1 MREKCSVLRL
11 FQLFRRVLV
20 FLDRRL
26 YQRQILLE
34 TLDLSESLLTTIQRT
49 ISFKDK
55 AAKLAT
61 APTNSSTPLTDF
73 KKYTKLL
80 FYTKWQ
86 RQWDTETENKLH
98 AVKPH
103 VQPWSSLMN
112 RKTDTLLTR
121 LRVRACREGEGRHAL
136 GFRTFVK
143 WRESIIFTPR
153 ESDPLN
159 FPSSFGRVP
168 VNSSLLEGQDD
179 RCRWQRDKR
188 TTGEERGVR
197 NTTKPHTTGFGWQV
211 QIQLK
216 NLIRDG
222 VVSWR
227 LPQEK
232 EVTKSQQC
240 YPCPSSIFGIEV
252 ELLYKMRYI
261 YGSEFVKEKLR
272 YQSRMRSKKLFTTNA
287 NVAE

>member
-1 MREKCSVLRL
+1 HNIRNGSFHVMWEKCNVLRL
-11 FQLFRRVLV
+11 HQLFRRVLV

-34 TLDLSESLLTTIQRT
+34 SLDLSESLLTAIQRT

-112 RKTDTLLTR
+112 RKADTLLTR
-121 LRVRACREGEGRHAL
+121 LRVGHTRYTHRHLLFGEQAPMCSQCNCSMSVQHILYECPNFNSQR
-136 GFRTFVK
+136 
-143 WRESIIFTPR
+143 
-153 ESDPLN
+153 LN
-159 FPSSFGRVP
+159 FLRT
-168 VNSSLLEGQDD
+168 NSVDLSLLL
-179 RCRWQRDKR
+179 
-188 TTGEERGVR
+188 GEA
-197 NTTKPHTTGFGWQV
+197 PHVNLFAFLRSIGF
-211 QIQLK
+211 
-216 NLIRDG
+216 
-222 VVSWR
+222 
-227 LPQEK
+227 
-232 EVTKSQQC
+232 
-240 YPCPSSIFGIEV
+240 YPHI
-252 ELLYKMRYI
+252 
-261 YGSEFVKEKLR
+261 
-272 YQSRMRSKKLFTTNA
+272 
-287 NVAE
+287 